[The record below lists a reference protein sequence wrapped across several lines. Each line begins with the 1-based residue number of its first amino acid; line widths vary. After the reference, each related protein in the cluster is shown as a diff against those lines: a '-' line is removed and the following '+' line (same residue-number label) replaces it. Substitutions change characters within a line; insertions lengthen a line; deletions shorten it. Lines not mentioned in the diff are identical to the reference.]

1 MVLEPF
7 TLLRSGPIHKEAVR
21 QMHRPNREPGF
32 LGIAAFVV
40 DEDQGEFENCIPSSE
55 AAEVPDLRVP
65 SCRLWRWQRQTSVPR
80 CRR

>member
-40 DEDQGEFENCIPSSE
+40 EVEEGSS
-55 AAEVPDLRVP
+55 A
-65 SCRLWRWQRQTSVPR
+65 
-80 CRR
+80 